1 MTEYSFDFPETQ
13 NSIIKVIGVGGG
25 GSNAVNQ
32 MHREG
37 IQDVDFVV
45 CNTDLQALHDSPVPT
60 KVQLGKTLTEGLGAG
75 SKPEQGREA
84 AIESLKDIEEILD
97 ANTKMVFITSGMG
110 GGTGTGAAPVIAKAA
125 KERGIL
131 TVAIVTIP
139 FKFEGNNRVQNA
151 MNGIEEMRPYV
162 DSLLIINNE
171 RLKIIYGNEGIS
183 VAFRRA
189 DNVLLTAAKGIA
201 EIITVHGYINVDF
214 EDVKT
219 VMKDSGVALM
229 GSAKVGGEDR
239 AINAIKEALTSPL
252 LNDNDIKGAHDI
264 LLNMTFGNDE
274 LTMDEVDVITNY
286 VEEAVGTS
294 SNIIWGTGRDPKLTD
309 EINVT
314 IIATGFET
322 QSGLYENDKTRKV
335 ITRASGS
342 EKKDKSTADTK
353 QGEIVFPEADDV
365 SALTKDDENKY
376 ARFKNVDELHDD
388 EQLDDL
394 EDKPAYLRSSNNDK
408 NSEL

>member
-1 MTEYSFDFPETQ
+1 MTEYAFEFENTQ

-32 MHREG
+32 MYREG
-37 IQDVDFVV
+37 IRDVDFVV
-45 CNTDLQALHDSPVPT
+45 CNTDLQALKDSPVPM

-75 SKPEQGREA
+75 NRPEQGREA
-84 AIESLKDIEEILD
+84 AIESLKEIEDILD
-97 ANTKMVFITSGMG
+97 SNTKMVFITSGMG
-110 GGTGTGAAPVIAKAA
+110 GGTGTGAAPIIAKAA
-125 KERGIL
+125 KDRGIL

-139 FKFEGNNRVQNA
+139 FKFEGNKRVQNA
-151 MNGIEEMRPYV
+151 KDGIEEMRPYV

-171 RLKIIYGNEGIS
+171 RLKVIYGVEGVS
-183 VAFRRA
+183 TAFQRA
-189 DNVLLTAAKGIA
+189 DNVLLTAARGIA

-219 VMKDSGVALM
+219 VMKESGVALM
-229 GSAKVGGEDR
+229 GSAISDGEDR

-264 LLNMTFGNDE
+264 LLNMTFGNKE
-274 LTMDEVDVITNY
+274 LTMDEVDVITKY
-286 VEEAVGTS
+286 VEDAVGDS
-294 SNIIWGTGRDPKLTD
+294 SNIIWGTGPDQRLED

-322 QSGLYENDKTRKV
+322 QSGLYENTRTQKV
-335 ITRASGS
+335 IKESG
-342 EKKDKSTADTK
+342 KGTK
-353 QGEIVFPEADDV
+353 GTENQVGQAAQQGVLFPEAD
-365 SALTKDDENKY
+365 SEGSPTENENKY
-376 ARFKNVDELHDD
+376 FRFRNVNELHDD

-394 EDKPAYLRSSNNDK
+394 EDKPAYKRSSKPKND
-408 NSEL
+408 